1 MKDGDKP
8 KEQLINELA
17 DLRQRIAEL
26 EALEA
31 KRRQAEEA
39 LKKSLEQ
46 IEQAKQEWESTVDS
60 LSQLVCLLDE
70 RRRIIRANRTV
81 ENWNLGWVVDVKGRE
96 VHELFH
102 PGCTDPTCYLETF
115 WLRAWEELAQGRPAE
130 CEAEDRI
137 LKRHLSIQVRPISA
151 QTGGEHKEAASFA
164 VAIVHDVTERKRAEA
179 ERERLLTALKH
190 RSTQL
195 QTAAEVSKSITTI
208 LDPEELMNQTVNLIQ
223 ERFGFY
229 YVGLFLVD
237 EAGEHAVLRAGSG
250 EAGRQMLEAGHRL
263 LVGSESMIGWSVAH
277 AKARIALDVGKE
289 AVRFD
294 NPHLPETRSELA
306 LPLISHS
313 QCIGALAV
321 QSTEEAAF
329 SEEDIAVL
337 QTMADQLAVAIENA
351 RLYAEKQRRTKVL
364 AHALEQQQELERLQS
379 EFIQN
384 VSHEL
389 RTPLTIAQ
397 GYAEMLDCGE
407 LGELQPTQRESVAVI
422 ARQVRM
428 LVKMVDDLTTIL
440 VAETQELS
448 PEPVDL
454 VNLVHTLVDDFQVA
468 AERAGL
474 SLAAEV
480 ASDVPQVSGDA
491 DHLRRVLDNL
501 LYNALKFTP
510 AGGSVTVRLWRN
522 GTNVVLE
529 VTDTGIGIPHDQLE
543 RIFERFYQVDGSTTR
558 DYGGTGL
565 GLALVKE
572 IVEAYGGKVSVESK
586 VGRGSTFTVTLP
598 SYKG

>member
-1 MKDGDKP
+1 
-8 KEQLINELA
+8 
-17 DLRQRIAEL
+17 
-26 EALEA
+26 
-31 KRRQAEEA
+31 
-39 LKKSLEQ
+39 
-46 IEQAKQEWESTVDS
+46 
-60 LSQLVCLLDE
+60 
-70 RRRIIRANRTV
+70 
-81 ENWNLGWVVDVKGRE
+81 
-96 VHELFH
+96 
-102 PGCTDPTCYLETF
+102 
-115 WLRAWEELAQGRPAE
+115 
-130 CEAEDRI
+130 
-137 LKRHLSIQVRPISA
+137 
-151 QTGGEHKEAASFA
+151 

-237 EAGEHAVLRAGSG
+237 EAGQYAVLRAGSG

-407 LGELQPTQRESVAVI
+407 LGELQPAQRESVAVI

-440 VAETQELS
+440 VAKTQELS

-598 SYKG
+598 SYEG

>member
-8 KEQLINELA
+8 KKQLINELA
-17 DLRQRIAEL
+17 DLRQRIAES
-26 EALEA
+26 EASEA

-60 LSQLVCLLDE
+60 LSQLVCLLDDQ
-70 RRRIIRANRTV
+70 RRIIRANRTV
-81 ENWNLGWVVDVKGRE
+81 ENWNLGWVVEVKGRE

-115 WLRAWEELAQGRPAE
+115 WLQAWAELAQGRPAE
-130 CEAEDRI
+130 CEAEDRV
-137 LKRHLSIQVRPISA
+137 LRRHLSIQVRPIST
-151 QTGGEHKEAASFA
+151 QMDGEHKEAASFA
-164 VAIVHDVTERKRAEA
+164 VAIVHDITERKRAEA

-237 EAGEHAVLRAGSG
+237 EAGQYAVLRAGTG
-250 EAGRQMLEAGHRL
+250 KAGRQMLKAGHRL
-263 LVGSESMIGWSVAH
+263 LVGGESMIGWSVAH
-277 AKARIALDVGKE
+277 AQARIALDVGKE

-306 LPLISHS
+306 LPLISHG

-351 RLYAEKQRRTKVL
+351 RLYAEKERRTTTL

-397 GYAEMLDCGE
+397 GYAELLDCGE
-407 LGELQPTQRESVAVI
+407 LGELQPAQRESVAVI

-440 VAETQELS
+440 VAETHELS
-448 PEPVDL
+448 PESVDL

-468 AERAGL
+468 AQRAGL

-510 AGGSVTVRLWRN
+510 AGGSVTVRLWGN
-522 GTNVVLE
+522 GMNVVLE

-598 SYKG
+598 SCEG